1 MVIPATGS
9 PLEAFNFM
17 TKISTICSPTLNQ
30 SKKTTR
36 RIRRLVNAQIP
47 AKRSLLDADLDQVAE
62 GIKTKFALS
71 FSKLL
76 DAATQM
82 AFCPHPCMAA
92 IQGASLLHAGADDTT
107 DSGVTIPREYLVD
120 KVYELKADLM
130 DWMKLSR
137 QWQANH
143 NCD

>member
-1 MVIPATGS
+1 MDQLAK
-9 PLEAFNFM
+9 E
-17 TKISTICSPTLNQ
+17 IS
-30 SKKTTR
+30 
-36 RIRRLVNAQIP
+36 LVSSQISALNAQIS
-47 AKRSLLDADLDQVAE
+47 AKRALLDADLDQVADD
-62 GIKTKFALS
+62 IKTKFALS
-71 FSKLL
+71 LSKLL

-82 AFCPHPCMAA
+82 AFCPHPGMAA
-92 IQGASLLHAGADDTT
+92 IQGASLLLAGADDAT